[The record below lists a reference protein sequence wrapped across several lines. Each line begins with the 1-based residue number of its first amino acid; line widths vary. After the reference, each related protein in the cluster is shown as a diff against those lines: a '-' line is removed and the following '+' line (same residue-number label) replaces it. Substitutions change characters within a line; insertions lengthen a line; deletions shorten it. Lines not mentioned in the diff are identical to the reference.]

1 MNTLT
6 IQVDNPAIL
15 SSIRK
20 VLNALDGVRVLPQRR
35 SKSATKKKGIDEA
48 MEDVRLGRV
57 SGPYSTPEEVFEH
70 LGI

>member
-1 MNTLT
+1 MTNTLT
-6 IQVDNPAIL
+6 IQIDNPAIL

-35 SKSATKKKGIDEA
+35 SKTKKSGIDEA
-48 MEDVRLGRV
+48 LEDVRKGRM
-57 SGPYSTPEEVFEH
+57 SGPFSSPEEVFEH

>member
-1 MNTLT
+1 MTNTLT
-6 IQVDNPAIL
+6 IQIENPAIL

-35 SKSATKKKGIDEA
+35 GKTKKSGIDEA
-48 MEDVRLGRV
+48 MEDVRKGRM
-57 SGPYSTPEEVFEH
+57 SASFSSPEEVFEH

>member
-1 MNTLT
+1 MTNTLT
-6 IQVDNPAIL
+6 IQIDNPAIL

-35 SKSATKKKGIDEA
+35 SKTKKSGIDEA
-48 MEDVRLGRV
+48 MEDVRKGRM
-57 SGPYSTPEEVFEH
+57 SGPFSSPEEVFEH

>member
-1 MNTLT
+1 MTNTLT
-6 IQVDNPAIL
+6 IQIDNPAIL

-35 SKSATKKKGIDEA
+35 SKTKKSSIDEA
-48 MEDVRLGRV
+48 MEDVRKGRM
-57 SGPYSTPEEVFEH
+57 SGPFSSPEEVFEH

>member
-1 MNTLT
+1 MATLT

-20 VLNALDGVRVLPQRR
+20 VLNALDGVRILPQH
-35 SKSATKKKGIDEA
+35 KSATRKKGIDEA
-48 MEDVRLGRV
+48 LEDVRLGRV
-57 SGPYSTPEEVFEH
+57 SGPFSTPEEVFEH

>member
-1 MNTLT
+1 MTNTLT
-6 IQVDNPAIL
+6 IQIDNPAIL

-35 SKSATKKKGIDEA
+35 SKTKKCGIDEA
-48 MEDVRLGRV
+48 MEDVRKGRM
-57 SGPYSTPEEVFEH
+57 SGPFSSPEEVFEH

>member
-1 MNTLT
+1 MATLT

-20 VLNALDGVRVLPQRR
+20 VLNALDGVRILPQR
-35 SKSATKKKGIDEA
+35 KSATKKKGIDEA
-48 MEDVRLGRV
+48 LEDVRLGRV
-57 SGPYSTPEEVFEH
+57 SGPFSTPEEVFEH